1 MNILAFR
8 ALKFTNIE
16 DNKTVSSK
24 KKTTTTTKILI
35 FLDISLMFA
44 KV

>member
-24 KKTTTTTKILI
+24 KKQQQQQQQK
-35 FLDISLMFA
+35 F
-44 KV
+44 

>member
-24 KKTTTTTKILI
+24 KKQQQQK
-35 FLDISLMFA
+35 F
-44 KV
+44 

>member
-1 MNILAFR
+1 MNLLAFR

-24 KKTTTTTKILI
+24 KNNNNNNKNFDI
-35 FLDISLMFA
+35 FRY
-44 KV
+44 

>member
-1 MNILAFR
+1 MNLLAFR

-24 KKTTTTTKILI
+24 KKQQQQQK
-35 FLDISLMFA
+35 F
-44 KV
+44 

>member
-1 MNILAFR
+1 MNLLAFR

-24 KKTTTTTKILI
+24 KKTTTTKILI

>member
-24 KKTTTTTKILI
+24 KKQQQQQK
-35 FLDISLMFA
+35 F
-44 KV
+44 